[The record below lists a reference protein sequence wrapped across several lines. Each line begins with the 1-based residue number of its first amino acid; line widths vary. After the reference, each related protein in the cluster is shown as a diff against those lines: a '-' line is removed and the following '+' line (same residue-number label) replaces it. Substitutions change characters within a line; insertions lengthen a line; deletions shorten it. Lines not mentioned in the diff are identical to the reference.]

1 MNKGIT
7 EELMREVRNNV
18 EAYRVKQCPPKR
30 EKKLRNR
37 YKEVLQDYTIM
48 KIYRCYLR
56 NGREVTLDN
65 MNITNVV
72 LNQIII
78 KCKDAE
84 QDKVVSIALGHKN
97 EAYMTEEEMLNGYV
111 APSYEELSE
120 IEKEM
125 YNAN

>member
-18 EAYRVKQCPPKR
+18 ETYRVKQHPPKR

-48 KIYRCYLR
+48 KVYRCYIR
-56 NGREVTLDN
+56 NGRELTIKN
-65 MNITNVV
+65 MNITNVT
-72 LNQIII
+72 LNQIIL
-78 KCKDAE
+78 KCKNAE
-84 QDKVVSIALGHKN
+84 QEKVISIALGNKN
-97 EAYMTEEEMLNGYV
+97 QPYNTEEEMLNGYV

-120 IEKEM
+120 IEKQM

>member
-18 EAYRVKQCPPKR
+18 EAYRVKQYPPKR

-78 KCKDAE
+78 KCKNVE
-84 QDKVVSIALGHKN
+84 QEKIISIALGYKN
-97 EAYMTEEEMLNGYV
+97 EAYNTEEEMLNGYV